1 MRVFARFLI
10 VIVLL
15 VGSFLVLLLGTELF
29 QRRQSA
35 AVLTRAGERRE
46 VALSAAVEA
55 ASAPLAAF
63 AEGLRATLRETSI
76 GTAPDAEGRFQIG
89 GSAAAIFVEGPQGAS
104 EFRVDPSFPAALAA
118 TLREA
123 AEDRGTTAP
132 FFVTDGARIA
142 ECRTDIVIS
151 GDAQIRFVVSRL
163 WDAIILRRFSA
174 QAGGTASVDFVDPS
188 SLAEAG
194 DAGAPQTRRF
204 LPLNGTTGTPIAW
217 LAVNF
222 EALTIEQLRV
232 LGAQKMMV
240 LLAFSFVVMVVLAFA
255 LTWWIARP
263 MGLIGQSL
271 AAQDAAPLRTLLA
284 SQAEFGQ
291 FAQLIKTTLDQKAEL
306 GREIEVRKRAEAAF
320 LESVEERLRLSRDL
334 HDGVIQSIY
343 AAGLTLEGIKATI
356 ESDPA
361 EARRRLDMCL
371 HGLNDTIAELR
382 RYLLR
387 SGEAPTRRA
396 SMHDE
401 LHRMADTLRSGHN
414 TEIALDV
421 VEEAAA
427 KLDSDA
433 TLQLMLIGRE
443 AITNALRHAG
453 ARTVAV
459 TLRPEGDRMVVFEV
473 RDDGSGLPASKE
485 NESRGHG
492 LANMTRRAEEL
503 GGSLEIES
511 RRGVGTRVR
520 VEIPV
525 IMQSGL
531 NTELES

>member
-15 VGSFLVLLLGTELF
+15 VGSFLALLLGTEMF

-35 AVLTRAGERRE
+35 AVLARAGEHRE
-46 VALSAAVEA
+46 AALAAGFEA

-63 AEGLRATLRETSI
+63 TEGLHATLRESSI
-76 GTAPDAEGRFQIG
+76 GTGPPAEGEFTIA
-89 GSAAAIFVEGPQGAS
+89 GSAAAIHVEGPHGAS
-104 EFRVDPSFPAALAA
+104 EFRVDPRFPVELAAALRRSAA
-118 TLREA
+118 NREA
-123 AEDRGTTAP
+123 ANL
-132 FFVTDGARIA
+132 FFVTDGSQVA
-142 ECRTDIVIS
+142 ECRTGTVAVGES
-151 GDAQIRFVVSRL
+151 EIRFAVARL
-163 WDAIILRRFSA
+163 WDAAALRRLSA
-174 QAGGTASVDFVDPS
+174 QTGGTARVVFADPVTPEQTS
-188 SLAEAG
+188 
-194 DAGAPQTRRF
+194 GANARQTQRF
-204 LPLNGTTGTPIAW
+204 RPFNGESGAAIAW
-217 LAVNF
+217 LEVNF

-232 LGAQKMMV
+232 LGAQRMMV
-240 LLAFSFVVMVVLAFA
+240 LLVFSFVVMVVLAFA

-263 MGLIGQSL
+263 IGLIGQSL
-271 AAQDAAPLRTLLA
+271 EAQDAAPLRTLLA

-320 LESVEERLRLSRDL
+320 LDSVEERLRLSRDL

-343 AAGLTLEGIKATI
+343 AAGLTLEGIKGLIST
-356 ESDPA
+356 DPA
-361 EARRRLDMCL
+361 EATRRLDLCVR
-371 HGLNDTIAELR
+371 GLNETIAELR

-387 SGEAPTRRA
+387 SGEAPARRA
-396 SMHDE
+396 SVQEE
-401 LHRMADTLRSGHN
+401 LHRMAETLRSGHN

-421 VEEAAA
+421 VEQAAA
-427 KLDSDA
+427 RLDPDA
-433 TLQLMLIGRE
+433 ALQILLIGRE
-443 AITNALRHAG
+443 AITNALRHSG

-473 RDDGSGLPASKE
+473 RDDGSGLPPGDE
-485 NESRGHG
+485 GEGRGHG

-520 VEIPV
+520 VELPV
-525 IMQSGL
+525 RTQAGP
-531 NTELES
+531 

>member
-1 MRVFARFLI
+1 
-10 VIVLL
+10 
-15 VGSFLVLLLGTELF
+15 VG
-29 QRRQSA
+29 
-35 AVLTRAGERRE
+35 
-46 VALSAAVEA
+46 
-55 ASAPLAAF
+55 
-63 AEGLRATLRETSI
+63 
-76 GTAPDAEGRFQIG
+76 
-89 GSAAAIFVEGPQGAS
+89 
-104 EFRVDPSFPAALAA
+104 
-118 TLREA
+118 
-123 AEDRGTTAP
+123 
-132 FFVTDGARIA
+132 
-142 ECRTDIVIS
+142 
-151 GDAQIRFVVSRL
+151 
-163 WDAIILRRFSA
+163 
-174 QAGGTASVDFVDPS
+174 FVDPS
-188 SLAEAG
+188 RLADTG
-194 DAGAPQTRRF
+194 DAGAPQTQRF

-217 LAVNF
+217 LALNF

-320 LESVEERLRLSRDL
+320 LDSVEERLRLSRDL

-356 ESDPA
+356 ESDPP

-371 HGLNDTIAELR
+371 HGLNDTIGELR

-387 SGEAPTRRA
+387 SGEAPVRRA

-401 LHRMADTLRSGHN
+401 LHRMADTLRSGHS

-427 KLDSDA
+427 KLDPDA
-433 TLQLMLIGRE
+433 TLQLLLIGRE

-453 ARTVAV
+453 AKTVAV
-459 TLRPEGDRMVVFEV
+459 TLRPESDRIVVFEV
-473 RDDGSGLPASKE
+473 RDDGSGLPASEESE
-485 NESRGHG
+485 NRGHG

-525 IMQSGL
+525 RTTTVG
-531 NTELES
+531 

>member
-10 VIVLL
+10 VIALL
-15 VGSFLVLLLGTELF
+15 VGSFLALLLGTEMF

-35 AVLTRAGERRE
+35 AVLARAGERRE
-46 VALSAAVEA
+46 VALKAGVEA

-63 AEGLRATLRETSI
+63 AEGLEATLRESSI
-76 GTAPDAEGRFQIG
+76 GTGSPSDGRFQIG
-89 GSAAAIFVEGPQGAS
+89 ESAAAIHVEGPHGAS
-104 EFRVDPSFPAALAA
+104 EFRVDTGFPVALAA
-118 TLREA
+118 SLRKAAANREA
-123 AEDRGTTAP
+123 AGV
-132 FFVTDGARIA
+132 FFVADGLQVA
-142 ECRTDIVIS
+142 ECRTGIVAVGES
-151 GDAQIRFVVSRL
+151 EIRFLVARL
-163 WDAIILRRFSA
+163 WDAAVLGRLSA
-174 QAGGTASVDFVDPS
+174 QTGGTARVTFDDPAG
-188 SLAEAG
+188 LEGAG
-194 DAGAPQTRRF
+194 DDDARHSQRY
-204 LPLNGTTGTPIAW
+204 LPLAGQAETPVAW

-263 MGLIGQSL
+263 IGLIGRSL
-271 AAQDAAPLRTLLA
+271 ESQDVAPLRTLLA

-320 LESVEERLRLSRDL
+320 LDSVEERLRLSRDL

-343 AAGLTLEGIKATI
+343 AAGLTLEGIKALI

-361 EARRRLDMCL
+361 EATRRLELCVR
-371 HGLNDTIAELR
+371 GLNDTIAELR

-387 SGEAPTRRA
+387 SGEAPVRRA
-396 SMHDE
+396 SMQEE

-421 VEEAAA
+421 VDQAVAM
-427 KLDSDA
+427 LDPDA
-433 TLQLMLIGRE
+433 TLQLLLIGRE

-459 TLRPEGDRMVVFEV
+459 TLRPENDRMVVFEV
-473 RDDGSGLPASKE
+473 RDDGSGRPSSGE
-485 NESRGHG
+485 GEGRGHG

-511 RRGVGTRVR
+511 RPGVGTRVR
-520 VEIPV
+520 VELPV
-525 IMQSGL
+525 KPAARRE
-531 NTELES
+531 N